1 MIRSAA
7 ALLVLT
13 SAAVIGSCT
22 APPAGTP
29 AAARANGSQ
38 CFLANEVNSFSPSNA
53 GFVDVR
59 VGATRYFRLDL
70 GGGCPDINW
79 SMSVGIRAVGGGS
92 FICQG
97 YDAELIVPDPSGTQH
112 CPIAR
117 ITPITKEQFLA
128 TEHR

>member
-7 ALLVLT
+7 VVLALT
-13 SAAVIGSCT
+13 SASCA

-38 CFLANEVNSFSPSNA
+38 CFLAREVNSFSPGKS

-59 VGATRYFRLDL
+59 AGATRYFRLDL
-70 GGGCPDINW
+70 GGGCPEVNW
-79 SMSVGIRAVGGGS
+79 STSVAVRAVGGGS

-112 CPIAR
+112 CPISR

-128 TEHR
+128 AEHR